1 MNVIPSRVAS
11 SVTPSKAAKAE
22 ERSGIN
28 LYEKSPNMELS
39 LDEFEIYALKR
50 LKVGWS
56 EAKVDIVSSTVT
68 SLTANLISY
77 HFATKRNSLMLGLS
91 F

>member
-50 LKVGWS
+50 LKVG
-56 EAKVDIVSSTVT
+56 
-68 SLTANLISY
+68 
-77 HFATKRNSLMLGLS
+77 
-91 F
+91 